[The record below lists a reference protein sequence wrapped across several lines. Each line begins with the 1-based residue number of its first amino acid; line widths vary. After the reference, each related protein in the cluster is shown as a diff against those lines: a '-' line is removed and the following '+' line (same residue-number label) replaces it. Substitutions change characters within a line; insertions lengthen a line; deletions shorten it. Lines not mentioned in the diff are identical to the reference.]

1 MPFCPSVISRNGRG
15 ALGNLLWE
23 AHGWHPSIV
32 NVFRERRL
40 QASGLGFVRCALRK
54 LPTPFQSWRSLSC
67 SHFVDAS
74 ASECPREMRS
84 WWPPWIFSVTVPR
97 ARPVERVRCADCP
110 LIWSLMLLGPGLV
123 CPQGRQDSL
132 ALVSPCC
139 SAGSLRGSRCT
150 DRVGVPGLLLRLCIC
165 FKDLLFPRAAVL
177 PVLFNS
183 ALGCPCVVASLH
195 LPPWPRVVVPPTA
208 AMPLQQLCAHRSPHA
223 ALNALGKRGCPIKFL
238 LLKPF
243 FKRVYLS

>member
-23 AHGWHPSIV
+23 AYCWHPSIV

-40 QASGLGFVRCALRK
+40 QASALGFVRRALRK

-97 ARPVERVRCADCP
+97 ACPVERVRCADCP

-123 CPQGRQDSL
+123 CSQGCRDSL
-132 ALVSPCC
+132 ALVSTCC
-139 SAGSLRGSRCT
+139 SVGSPRGSPVHRPRGIPWASTPSLHPLQGASLPTCYSSAHFIQHRT
-150 DRVGVPGLLLRLCIC
+150 RL
-165 FKDLLFPRAAVL
+165 PR
-177 PVLFNS
+177 
-183 ALGCPCVVASLH
+183 VVASLH
-195 LPPWPRVVVPPTA
+195 LPPWPRVVVPPTPT
-208 AMPLQQLCAHRSPHA
+208 MPL
-223 ALNALGKRGCPIKFL
+223 
-238 LLKPF
+238 
-243 FKRVYLS
+243 